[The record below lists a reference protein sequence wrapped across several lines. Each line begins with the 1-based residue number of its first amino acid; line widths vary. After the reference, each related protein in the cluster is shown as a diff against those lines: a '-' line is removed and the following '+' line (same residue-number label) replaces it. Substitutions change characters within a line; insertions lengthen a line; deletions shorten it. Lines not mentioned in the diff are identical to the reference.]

1 MSTEDTASKEDN
13 DVSVCANCG
22 KSEEESHKLKN
33 CTACKLVKYC
43 NRECQIAHR
52 PQHKKECKKK
62 AKELYDEKL
71 FKQPPNP
78 YEDCPICFLRMPTL
92 ETGRRYQTCCGK
104 KICSGCC
111 YAPVYD
117 NQGNEV
123 DNQKCAFCRTRA
135 PDTIEEMIEWLLKR
149 MEVNDADAINTTGCN
164 YRDGRYGITQDYDKA
179 LELFHRAADLG
190 YAEAYLNIGYAYI
203 NGDGVEVDEKKA
215 IHYFE
220 LGAMGGDATARS
232 NLGYN
237 EHNAGNMEKAIK
249 HYTIAVRSGDA
260 DSLERIKELYT
271 DGHASKDDY
280 TKALRSY
287 QAYLGE
293 IKSTQRDEAAAF
305 HEEYRYHGSGL

>member
-1 MSTEDTASKEDN
+1 MSTEDTASKED

-22 KSEEESHKLKN
+22 KGEEETGKLKA
-33 CTACKLVKYC
+33 CTACKMVKYC

-52 PQHKKECKKK
+52 PQHKKECKRR
-62 AKELYDEKL
+62 AAELHDEKL

-92 ETGRRYQTCCGK
+92 ETGRRYMTCCGK

-117 NQGNEV
+117 NQGNEI
-123 DNQKCAFCRTRA
+123 DNTKCAFCRTPA
-135 PDTIEEMIEWLLKR
+135 PTSEEEMIEWLLKR
-149 MEVNDADAINTTGCN
+149 MEVNDADAINTIGCN

-220 LGAMGGDATARS
+220 LGAIGGDATARH

-237 EHNAGNMEKAIK
+237 EHNAGNMERA
-249 HYTIAVRSGDA
+249 
-260 DSLERIKELYT
+260 
-271 DGHASKDDY
+271 
-280 TKALRSY
+280 
-287 QAYLGE
+287 
-293 IKSTQRDEAAAF
+293 
-305 HEEYRYHGSGL
+305 